1 MADLQHSKNL
11 CVTQVP
17 LFQDLPNVELTQIN
31 NLVVHQYLTP
41 GTLVFSPLMTSRLV
55 IVHTGKI
62 KVYQLNAN
70 GQEQVLRILGA
81 GDVEG
86 EALLFGDLTSTVY
99 GEVLKAGEMCTLS
112 GTDFQVLLANKPQM
126 ALQLLDQYH
135 QKTKQL
141 ERQLSY
147 LSINNK
153 ERRVGT
159 YLVDQVKSQGQQQIT
174 LPMKLKDLA
183 TYLALTPETLS
194 RNLARLS
201 QKKYL
206 KQHLRQV
213 EILNLAALQA
223 NLFD

>member
-1 MADLQHSKNL
+1 MAELQQSQHL

-17 LFQDLPNVELTQIN
+17 LFQGLPNVELAQIN

-41 GTLVFSPLMTSRLV
+41 KTLVFSPLMVSQLV

-70 GQEQVLRILGA
+70 GQEQVLRVLGT

-86 EALLFGDLTSTVY
+86 EELLFGDLPSTVY
-99 GEVLKAGEMCTLS
+99 GEVLKAGEICTLS
-112 GTDFQVLLANKPQM
+112 GDDFQALLATKPQM

-141 ERQLSY
+141 EQQLGY

-159 YLVDQVKSQGQQQIT
+159 YLVDQVESQGQQQIT

-223 NLFD
+223 NLLD